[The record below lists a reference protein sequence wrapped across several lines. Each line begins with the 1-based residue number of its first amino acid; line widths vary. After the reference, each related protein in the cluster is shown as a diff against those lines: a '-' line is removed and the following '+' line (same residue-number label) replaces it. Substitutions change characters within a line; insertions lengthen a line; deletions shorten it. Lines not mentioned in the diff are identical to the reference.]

1 MSKIRDALK
10 TIYLFQELTEDEVD
24 HIAAMVVEAQ
34 FNAGQT
40 VFYEGDAADSMYV
53 IAYGS
58 VELEEDGEK
67 LGILGTGAHFG
78 ELPLLD
84 GMNRQLT
91 VRCQERCTIY
101 TLPFDKLNEY
111 LNSDT
116 KVAADFY
123 RALAHFLSTRLRKV
137 DRELAVIKEHYHK

>member
-1 MSKIRDALK
+1 MSKIREALK
-10 TIYLFQELTEDEVD
+10 SIYLFQELTPDEVD
-24 HIAAMVVEAQ
+24 HIAGMVEEKQ
-34 FNAGQT
+34 YNSGQT
-40 VFYEGDAADSMYV
+40 IFYEGDAADSMYV
-53 IAYGS
+53 IAYGT
-58 VELEEDGEK
+58 VELEEGGEK
-67 LGILGTGAHFG
+67 LGQLGTGAHFG

-91 VRCQERCTIY
+91 VRCQEHCTIY
-101 TLPFDKLNEY
+101 TLPFQKLEEY
-111 LNSDT
+111 LGSDT

>member
-10 TIYLFQELTEDEVD
+10 AIYLFQELTADEVD
-24 HIAAMVVEAQ
+24 QIAAMVTETRY
-34 FNAGQT
+34 NSGQT
-40 VFYEGDAADSMYV
+40 VFYEGDAADAMYV
-53 IAYGS
+53 IAYGT
-58 VELEEDGEK
+58 VELEEGGEK
-67 LGILGTGAHFG
+67 LGVLGTGAHFG

-91 VRCQERCTIY
+91 IRCQEASTIY
-101 TLPFDKLNEY
+101 TLPFDKLTVY
-111 LNSDT
+111 LNSDN

>member
-10 TIYLFQELTEDEVD
+10 SIYLFQELTPEEVD
-24 HIAAMVVEAQ
+24 RIAEMVSEVR
-34 FNAGQT
+34 FNSGQT
-40 VFYEGDAADSMYV
+40 VFYEGDTGDSMYV

-58 VELEEDGEK
+58 VELEEKGET

-78 ELPLLD
+78 EQPLLD
-84 GMNRQLT
+84 GMNRELT
-91 VRCQERCTIY
+91 VRCKEACTIY
-101 TLPFDKLNEY
+101 TLPFDKLTEY